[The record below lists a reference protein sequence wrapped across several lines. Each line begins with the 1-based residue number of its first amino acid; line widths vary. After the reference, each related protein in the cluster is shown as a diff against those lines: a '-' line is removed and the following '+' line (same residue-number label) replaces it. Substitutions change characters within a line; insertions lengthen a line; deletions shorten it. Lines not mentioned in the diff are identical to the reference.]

1 MPLCLTLAR
10 RGLLTLEQVIERAA
24 RAPARVHGLRHKGAI
39 APGFDA
45 DLVLLD
51 PDETRVVRGA
61 GHESRARQTPYE
73 GLELWGWPRLTLVM
87 GRVAF
92 RRRD

>member
-1 MPLCLTLAR
+1 
-10 RGLLTLEQVIERAA
+10 
-24 RAPARVHGLRHKGAI
+24 VHGLHRKGAV
-39 APGFDA
+39 AEGHDA

-51 PDETRVVRGA
+51 PQETRAVRGA
-61 GHESRARQTPYE
+61 EHFSRARQTPYE

-92 RRRD
+92 RRS